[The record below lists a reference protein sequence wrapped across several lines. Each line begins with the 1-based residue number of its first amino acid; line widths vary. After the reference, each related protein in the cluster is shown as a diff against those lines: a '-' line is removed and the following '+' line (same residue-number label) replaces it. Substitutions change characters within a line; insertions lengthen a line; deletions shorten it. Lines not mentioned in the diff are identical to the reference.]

1 MSMLIDS
8 IRFELDL
15 NMQLNIFT
23 LELNEKTNIN
33 NRREIIWSFH

>member
-1 MSMLIDS
+1 MSMIIGS

-23 LELNEKTNIN
+23 LELNEKININ
-33 NRREIIWSFH
+33 NRREII

>member
-1 MSMLIDS
+1 MSMIIDS

-23 LELNEKTNIN
+23 LEINEKININ
-33 NRREIIWSFH
+33 NRREII

>member
-1 MSMLIDS
+1 MPMMIDS

-15 NMQLNIFT
+15 NMQLTILT

-33 NRREIIWSFH
+33 DKREII

>member
-1 MSMLIDS
+1 MSMIIDS

-33 NRREIIWSFH
+33 DRREMI

>member
-1 MSMLIDS
+1 MSMIIDS
-8 IRFELDL
+8 IKFELDL

-33 NRREIIWSFH
+33 NRSEII

>member
-1 MSMLIDS
+1 MSMIIDS

-15 NMQLNIFT
+15 NIQLNIFT

-33 NRREIIWSFH
+33 NRREII

>member
-1 MSMLIDS
+1 MSIIIDS

-15 NMQLNIFT
+15 NIQLNIFT

-33 NRREIIWSFH
+33 NRSEII

>member
-1 MSMLIDS
+1 MSMIIDS

-23 LELNEKTNIN
+23 MELNEKTNIN
-33 NRREIIWSFH
+33 NRREII